1 MGLGT
6 LILAVLIVGE
16 VVSLVKIKN
25 QKKRIQ
31 KLEEE
36 TGIAKKK

>member
-1 MGLGT
+1 MLYGFLLVGLVV
-6 LILAVLIVGE
+6 AE

-31 KLEEE
+31 VLEEA
-36 TGIAKKK
+36 TGVSKKK

>member
-1 MGLGT
+1 MYAFL
-6 LILAVLIVGE
+6 LLAVIVGE

-31 KLEEE
+31 VLEEA
-36 TGIAKKK
+36 TGVSSKKK